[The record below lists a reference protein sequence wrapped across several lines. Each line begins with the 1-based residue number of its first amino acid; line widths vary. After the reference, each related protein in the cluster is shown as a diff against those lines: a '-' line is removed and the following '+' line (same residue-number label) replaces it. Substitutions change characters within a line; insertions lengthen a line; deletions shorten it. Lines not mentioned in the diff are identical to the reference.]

1 MFVSVLCLFRH
12 PARVLFAGQLDHRA
26 LRFAFQLFQLA
37 LDVAFQIGVG
47 LGGHHVHHGVLVLG
61 AGRVGLHD
69 GHVDLGR
76 DARFDLRGA
85 ETSGDGSEK
94 GAVVQA
100 RGRVNARVVR
110 RNAVVELTTN
120 LSRLQLLITRQV
132 VPELEFLLLLLRT
145 LAKRLEALL
154 ALLRRLAHPARGAL
168 VVRFTIREVSLR
180 VAVTASKSA
189 FVREKALFVA
199 RRARGG

>member
-1 MFVSVLCLFRH
+1 MDRDEVKARTIGISSRVETRVWRRAYRVSPSFVRKKKLFLFVLSFRH
-12 PARVLFAGQLDHRA
+12 PARVLFAGQLNHGA
-26 LRFAFQLFQLA
+26 LRLAFQLFQLA
-37 LDVAFQIGVG
+37 LDVAFQIRVG
-47 LGGHHVHHGVLVLG
+47 LRGHHVHHGVLVLG

-69 GHVDLGR
+69 GHFDLGR

-110 RNAVVELTTN
+110 RNAVVESTTN

-132 VPELEFLLLLLRT
+132 VPELEFLLLRLRV
-145 LAKRLEALL
+145 LAKRIQR
-154 ALLRRLAHPARGAL
+154 LRSSAVSLIVRGAL
-168 VVRFTIREVSLR
+168 V
-180 VAVTASKSA
+180 A
-189 FVREKALFVA
+189 
-199 RRARGG
+199 

>member
-1 MFVSVLCLFRH
+1 MCSYNVSVVWLFRH

-61 AGRVGLHD
+61 VGRVGLHH

-85 ETSGDGSEK
+85 GWSGDGSEK
-94 GAVVQA
+94 EWSFGAGTSTHA
-100 RGRVNARVVR
+100 WFTA
-110 RNAVVELTTN
+110 NAVVKNTTH
-120 LSRLQLLITRQV
+120 LSRLQLLVTRQV
-132 VPELEFLLLLLRT
+132 VPELQFLLLLLRT

-154 ALLRRLAHPARGAL
+154 ALLRRLAHPAR
-168 VVRFTIREVSLR
+168 
-180 VAVTASKSA
+180 AVHLWLGLP
-189 FVREKALFVA
+189 FVK
-199 RRARGG
+199 